1 MFDINSN
8 EKSKKSSVNI
18 RKNNIPKPMTS
29 RKNEKNSSMV
39 ILTTTSNTKP
49 HHVRKNVSVTKKI
62 NNNYSN
68 KNILKTPSKNI
79 EKKNLETIYKN
90 SNTTNIHIKK
100 KENPSGILNK
110 TIQLSDVKKNSQRS
124 KIPFDKNSNKKK
136 NIRIAFKNI
145 EEEDIDLDKDKNK
158 EDTDT
163 NKEDKEKAKT
173 YTEMYNKNKSSKGN
187 VTSNI
192 KTNNNISTTI
202 NNSAS
207 INNINLNGGKKKK
220 INHNKSHSIR
230 EIIYTNKN
238 NNGYLY
244 THNNNESTMSY
255 RNINYNRSI
264 SKKDH
269 DITKNKNRY
278 ASVIKTERNEAK
290 TKKYFNMS
298 GYEGT
303 KTEVI
308 NEKNGNSRYLNDTK
322 TGKKFKNFYNGPIDI
337 KNIVIGSSLNQIIEK
352 LTEILLKHRVKYWKL
367 NQLKFYCNKNGEIF
381 VIEIYNLSSKIIIND
396 DKEKKEENNEVSEFD
411 IENKDNNKNDNKK
424 NNKSNMCF
432 YITVLSKDSSN
443 KGQAR
448 NINKIINKKFGEIF
462 KK

>member
-1 MFDINSN
+1 M
-8 EKSKKSSVNI
+8 
-18 RKNNIPKPMTS
+18 
-29 RKNEKNSSMV
+29 
-39 ILTTTSNTKP
+39 
-49 HHVRKNVSVTKKI
+49 
-62 NNNYSN
+62 
-68 KNILKTPSKNI
+68 
-79 EKKNLETIYKN
+79 
-90 SNTTNIHIKK
+90 
-100 KENPSGILNK
+100 
-110 TIQLSDVKKNSQRS
+110 QLSDAKKSNKKN

-145 EEEDIDLDKDKNK
+145 EEEDIDLDKDN
-158 EDTDT
+158 
-163 NKEDKEKAKT
+163 DKDKTKT
-173 YTEMYNKNKSSKGN
+173 YTEMYNKNKYNSKVN
-187 VTSNI
+187 SNSNI
-192 KTNNNISTTI
+192 KTNNNISSTI
-202 NNSAS
+202 NNSVSA
-207 INNINLNGGKKKK
+207 NNIVLNNDKKRK

-238 NNGYLY
+238 NNNHGYLY

-269 DITKNKNRY
+269 DIAKNKNRY
-278 ASVIKTERNEAK
+278 ASVIKTERNEVK
-290 TKKYFNMS
+290 TKKYFHIS

-308 NEKNGNSRYLNDTK
+308 NEKNGNYTK
-322 TGKKFKNFYNGPIDI
+322 GGKKFKNFYNGPIDI

-352 LTEILLKHRVKYWKL
+352 LTEILIKHRVKYWKL

-396 DKEKKEENNEVSEFD
+396 NKEKKEENEVSEFD
-411 IENKDNNKNDNKK
+411 IENKDKNDNKK
-424 NNKSNMCF
+424 NNKSNMSF